1 MRGDPHGDGVR
12 LERLAR
18 QRQRLAERVLAR
30 APLPQVQ
37 VVVRRLLGRRL
48 RDRSHVTSAILQIFS
63 A

>member
-48 RDRSHVTSAILQIFS
+48 RGRSHVTSAILQIVS